1 MDIRNQSNRLAAT
14 RRGKD
19 ARRSLRGSMSIQI
32 LIILVPVFFG
42 FMGFAV
48 DLGRLYL
55 VRGELKAAA
64 DSMALAAAQK
74 LIGTDASVVDASA
87 LARVTVNNATGFG
100 NRYDFGGLDI
110 GITNGNLNSDVPDP
124 TYYSTAV
131 DALGASSSEASGA
144 TAKYAR
150 VTITADAPLTF
161 WSFLSLGQ
169 TRKTSIAA
177 QSVAGVSAPLCTAC
191 GIEPIAIAA
200 LDATDTVD
208 FGFTVQ
214 NRYTLGYQCAGPP
227 TPGVLG
233 SSVSRIQYLLLDRL
247 DADATLFPDESSQ
260 LYRIGA
266 QGLPPNPTAA
276 KACVSVNA
284 AELVWATAVPLNCN
298 LNRPPNGASNFL
310 CGLASRFDAATV
322 PTACANVV
330 DADTIIGAE
339 IADTDLN
346 DLDDYTTYAGNGRRI
361 ITIPIVDALSG
372 TGTMTV
378 LGFRQFLV
386 EPNPNDVTLNPSD
399 VNARF
404 AALYIGSVVPVR
416 QGQFSGCQIT
426 NGPGKVVLHQ

>member
-1 MDIRNQSNRLAAT
+1 M
-14 RRGKD
+14 RRGTD
-19 ARRSLRGSMSIQI
+19 ARRSESGSMSIQI
-32 LIILVPVFFG
+32 VIILVPVFFG

-74 LIGTDASVVDASA
+74 LTGTDASVVDASTS
-87 LARVTVNNATGFG
+87 ARLTFNNTGGFG
-100 NRYDFGGLDI
+100 NRYDFGGLNI
-110 GITNGNLNSDVPDP
+110 GETNGNLNSDVPDP
-124 TYYSTAV
+124 TYYETVV
-131 DALGASSSEASGA
+131 DAVGGSGAGGSEASGA
-144 TAKYAR
+144 TAKHAR

-169 TRKTSIAA
+169 ARKTPIAA
-177 QSVAGVSAPLCTAC
+177 QAVAGVSAPLCTAC

-200 LDATDTVD
+200 LDASDTVN

-227 TPGVLG
+227 TPGGLG
-233 SSVSRIQYLLLDRL
+233 PSVQRIQYLLLDRL
-247 DADATLFPDESSQ
+247 DADATLFPDSTSQ

-266 QGLPPNPTAA
+266 QGLPANVTAA

-298 LNRPPNGASNFL
+298 LNRPPNPASNFL
-310 CGLASRFDAATV
+310 CGLASRFDATSV
-322 PTACANVV
+322 PTACANVAE
-330 DADTIIGAE
+330 ADTILSAQ
-339 IADTDLN
+339 IADTDIT
-346 DLDDYTTYAGNGRRI
+346 DLDDYTAYTGNGRRV

-372 TGTMTV
+372 SGTMTV

-386 EPNPNDVTLNPSD
+386 EPNPNNVTLNPSD
-399 VNARF
+399 FNARF
-404 AALYIGSVVPVR
+404 AALYIGSAVPVK
-416 QGQFSGCQIT
+416 QGTFSGCQIT

>member
-1 MDIRNQSNRLAAT
+1 M
-14 RRGKD
+14 
-19 ARRSLRGSMSIQI
+19 SLQI
-32 LIILVPVFFG
+32 VIILVPVLFG
-42 FMGFAV
+42 FMGFAI

-74 LIGTDASVVDASA
+74 LTGTDASVLNASTA
-87 LARVTVNNATGFG
+87 ARLTINNSGGFG
-100 NRYDFGGLDI
+100 NRYDFGGLNI
-110 GITNGNLNSDVPDP
+110 GETNGNLNSEVPDP
-124 TYYSTAV
+124 TYFETVV
-131 DALGASSSEASGA
+131 DAVGGTGASGSEASGA

-150 VTITADAPLTF
+150 VSITADAPLTF

-169 TRKTSIAA
+169 ARKTPIAA
-177 QSVAGVSAPLCTAC
+177 QAVAGVSAPLCTAC

-200 LDATDTVD
+200 LDATDTVN
-208 FGFTVQ
+208 FGLTPQ
-214 NRYTLGYQCAGPP
+214 TRYTLGYQCAGAP
-227 TPGVLG
+227 TPGAIG
-233 SSVSRIQYLLLDRL
+233 SSVQRIQFLLLDRL

-266 QGLPPNPTAA
+266 QGLPPSVTAA
-276 KACVSVNA
+276 KACVSVDA

-298 LNRPPNGASNFL
+298 LNRPPNAASNFL
-310 CGLASRFDAATV
+310 CGLAARFDSSTV

-330 DADTIIGAE
+330 DADTILSAQIP
-339 IADTDLN
+339 DTDIT
-346 DLDDYTTYAGNGRRI
+346 DLDDYTAYAGNGRRV

-372 TGTMTV
+372 TNTMTI

-404 AALYIGSVVPVR
+404 AALYIGNPVPVK
-416 QGQFSGCQIT
+416 QGSFSGCQIT